1 MRDYTQQSQPIPC
14 EVHVAKNTYAVAGG
28 AAVAGVITVAAAATY
43 CRHDFAD
50 AVAAGDFQR
59 AERRAGLLA
68 VNDLMPLNWAVCG
81 FLVLV
86 LGLALIG
93 AGL

>member
-1 MRDYTQQSQPIPC
+1 MVT
-14 EVHVAKNTYAVAGG
+14 NTYVVAGG
-28 AAVAGVITVAAAATY
+28 AAVAGVITVAAASTY

-50 AVAAGDFQR
+50 AASTGDFQR

-68 VNDLMPLNWAVCG
+68 ANDLMPLNWAACG
-81 FLVLV
+81 FLILV
-86 LGLALIG
+86 LGLALIH